1 MILLTAQ
8 PRTGKSTAIKKVVNM
23 LGKDNCGGFYTE
35 EIREDG
41 ERVGFRICT
50 LSGKRGILS
59 HVNKESNYRISRYG
73 VDLET
78 FERLCVSEL
87 ESAIKDNNI
96 KYIVIDEIGPM
107 QLFSIKY
114 KELLINLLNCDK
126 PIIGTIF
133 MNSYEWLDD
142 FKQQENVN
150 LIEIT
155 FDNRDSIPLQ
165 LVELL
170 SKNDEQFQRK
180 IAKAK
185 KYSTEPERF
194 ELLDD
199 KFIIHSEHG
208 TRTIKKDNDKY
219 VCDCEFYQTNRTC
232 SHIMAIININFSFNN
247 EMSKELTNKR
257 S

>member
-8 PRTGKSTAIKKVVNM
+8 PRTGKSTAIKKIVNM

-41 ERVGFRICT
+41 ERVGFRIRT
-50 LSGKRGILS
+50 LRGKTGILS
-59 HVNKESNYRISRYG
+59 HVNIKSIYRISRYG

-78 FERLCVSEL
+78 FERLCILEL
-87 ESAIKDNNI
+87 ESAIKDDKV

-107 QLFSIKY
+107 QLFSEKY
-114 KELLINLLNCDK
+114 KKLLIQLLDCDK

-142 FKQQENVN
+142 FKKKDNVN

-155 FDNRDSIPLQ
+155 IENRDSLPLKS
-165 LVELL
+165 VEIL
-170 SKNDEQFQRK
+170 SKRDSQLQGK
-180 IAKAK
+180 IEKAK
-185 KYSTEPERF
+185 RYSFESDRF

-199 KFIIHSEHG
+199 RIIIHSEHG
-208 TRTIKKDNDKY
+208 TRTVKIEDDKY
-219 VCDCEFYQTNRTC
+219 VCDCEFYQTNHTC
-232 SHIMAIININFSFNN
+232 SHIIAIINSNFSNNN
-247 EMSKELTNKR
+247 EKLE
-257 S
+257 

>member
-1 MILLTAQ
+1 MILLTAL
-8 PRTGKSTAIKKVVNM
+8 PRTGKSTAIKKVVKM

-50 LSGKRGILS
+50 LSGKIGILS
-59 HVNKESNYRISRYG
+59 HVNIESNYRISRYG

-78 FERLCVSEL
+78 FETLCVSEL

-107 QLFSIKY
+107 QLFSKKY
-114 KELLINLLNCDK
+114 KELLIKLLNCDK

-155 FDNRDSIPLQ
+155 FDNRDSLPLQ
-165 LVELL
+165 LVELI

-180 IAKAK
+180 VEKAK
-185 KYSTEPERF
+185 KYSTELERF

-199 KFIIHSEHG
+199 KIIIHSEHG

-232 SHIMAIININFSFNN
+232 SHIMAIINLNLSFNN

-257 S
+257 N